1 MPLSFVHAPG
11 SHIIER
17 EISHYPGVLTSPL
30 GIGILVTHFTSLL
43 KIWGVQPSFCI
54 GGKKGANQAAIYGY
68 MSIYDSKFWFDIS
81 NKDRKNCKYIRP
93 ELMLLIR
100 SL

>member
-30 GIGILVTHFTSLL
+30 GIGVLVTHFTSLL

-68 MSIYDSKFWFDIS
+68 MSIYDSEFWFDIS
-81 NKDRKNCKYIRP
+81 NKDSKNCKYIRP